1 MPVAAGV
8 AADCPLPTCS
18 DTVRDVGRPATGE
31 TFIARARVPKKE
43 WDGFEDDAALIGSDR
58 SKLINEFIGWIRR
71 DAPLWRDARTVAAA
85 RGELL
90 GSVITRAMRAYVS
103 RNKDLL
109 DE

>member
-1 MPVAAGV
+1 MPEFRRRSGT
-8 AADCPLPTCS
+8 DSRTTLP
-18 DTVRDVGRPATGE
+18 
-31 TFIARARVPKKE
+31 
-43 WDGFEDDAALIGSDR
+43 LIGSDR